1 MESIETLPLAFMTW
15 EVLVERYKR
24 EGMSEGVKTYIGNVA
39 EGYPFPTNLDRR
51 VPETAGMAPESEQDL
66 LVKGLREGWDKD
78 ILQSELK
85 DLRSMGSA

>member
-1 MESIETLPLAFMTW
+1 MTW

-66 LVKGLREGWDKD
+66 LVKGLREGWDKGRV
-78 ILQSELK
+78 LSELNGM
-85 DLRSMGSA
+85 REQGFA